1 MSNQP
6 HEIWKKNFVNFIQPK
21 NHLEK
26 HVEKEITLPSKEL
39 SQSAVNFVK
48 SSDKNNAETIND
60 RNDRIAVSD
69 DWTISRIRE
78 DVPKIEKREVK
89 LKFFRGAT
97 IEDVDDNINLI
108 LNKEPDFTIIY
119 M

>member
-1 MSNQP
+1 MQKQSLT
-6 HEIWKKNFVNFIQPK
+6 EMTE
-21 NHLEK
+21 L
-26 HVEKEITLPSKEL
+26 L
-39 SQSAVNFVK
+39 SQ
-48 SSDKNNAETIND
+48 TIGL
-60 RNDRIAVSD
+60 SL
-69 DWTISRIRE
+69 E